1 MVDGDNL
8 RAALLAHFEW
18 LAVRENGRTLHL
30 RADEIEIT
38 AKNGRT
44 RFGFVGDK
52 GFRSNTVRSFLIE
65 GDRIFIELA
74 AEFGREGE
82 RLELVAR
89 ESAAALSA
97 DIELARLQ
105 KANEIAESIEE
116 STAGHRVLRVS
127 LNTNNGRLA
136 QITLMGSSTGIAVLA
151 DVTATQTT
159 ETLLTTALKW
169 RDKLRARQKAPI
181 DVVSVAGERRQA
193 RALRKLC
200 ALLNSESRK
209 NLGIIELPG
218 DGKPA
223 RQIQIPALSQL
234 WRDRAPKLKLPAAL
248 EPSDTAREIIAL
260 APDKIDI
267 IYSANGETLRF
278 YGLPFA
284 RVRRA
289 MGSESAWFGVGPQ
302 RRRPLDPRS
311 IEPLADLITEL
322 EKHRC
327 AFPPV
332 FRHVYYRMAPEAWL
346 ESILRRNIKLLDA
359 NLILSPIYNQFR
371 SSNDKI
377 DLLALRKDGRLVI
390 IELKTFPDR
399 ETIYQAADY
408 WRKIELQRR
417 SGELDRAGLFGDL
430 PILDKPSLVYVV
442 APALSFHADF
452 EFFAK
457 TLVPE
462 IELWRWELHEDWR
475 NSVKVIA
482 RKNYLQR

>member
-1 MVDGDNL
+1 MVNYEEL
-8 RAALLAHFEW
+8 RAALLARFEW
-18 LAVRENGRTLHL
+18 LAVRENGRTLPI

-44 RFGFVGDK
+44 RFGFVGDN
-52 GFRSNTVRSFLIE
+52 GFRSNTVRSFVSD
-65 GDRIFIELA
+65 GDRITIELS
-74 AEFGREGE
+74 AEFGRAGE
-82 RLELVAR
+82 RLELIAR

-105 KANEIAESIEE
+105 KANEIAESI
-116 STAGHRVLRVS
+116 GKNIVGYRVS
-127 LNTNNGRLA
+127 RVALNADNGRLA
-136 QITLMGSSTGIAVLA
+136 QIYLTGPSGVMAALA

-169 RDKLRARQKAPI
+169 REKLRSRQKATI
-181 DVVSVAGERRQA
+181 DAVSIVGETRQA

-200 ALLNSESRK
+200 ALLNPESRK

-223 RQIQIPALSQL
+223 RQMQIPAISQL
-234 WRDRAPKLKLPAAL
+234 WREKARKLKLPAAL
-248 EPSDTAREIIAL
+248 DPSDTAREIIAL

-302 RRRPLDPRS
+302 RRRPLDRRS
-311 IEPLADLITEL
+311 LEPLADLISEL

-332 FRHVYYRMAPEAWL
+332 IRHEYYRLSPEAWL

-371 SSNDKI
+371 SFNDKI
-377 DLLALRKDGRLVI
+377 DLLALRKDGRLII
-390 IELKTFPDR
+390 IELKAFPDR

-417 SGELDRAGLFGDL
+417 RGELDSVRLFGDL
-430 PILDKPSLVYVV
+430 PIMDKPALVYVV

-457 TLVPE
+457 TLLPE
-462 IELWRWELHEDWR
+462 IELWRWELHENWR
-475 NSVKVIA
+475 NAVKVIA